1 LVRALD
7 YRAWHRFRIERWQD
21 GRWRPAS
28 GPASGGERVL
38 TVTLPLFAAASAHY
52 GSAREDAPRMVMLDE
67 AFAGVDDDS
76 RVKCLGLLATFDLD
90 LVMTS
95 EREWACYPT
104 VPGIA
109 IHHLTRREDIEVVHV
124 SRWEWDGMTRTLVE

>member
-1 LVRALD
+1 
-7 YRAWHRFRIERWQD
+7 
-21 GRWRPAS
+21 
-28 GPASGGERVL
+28 VL

-52 GSAREDAPRMVMLDE
+52 QSAHGDAPRMVMLDE

-76 RVKCLGLLATFDLD
+76 RAKCLGLLETFELD

-109 IHHLTRREDIEVVHV
+109 IHHLTRREGIDVVHV
-124 SRWEWDGMTRTLVE
+124 SRWEWDGATRTRVDPALPPAAPPT